1 MNPNHLLTFA
11 IVREPSTDI
20 IDTMAGASTDTFNTT
35 LDGFSGA
42 SSSYYYDDDDDD
54 DEYEDD
60 EYEYEDDEY
69 EDEED
74 DD

>member
-1 MNPNHLLTFA
+1 MRNFLVIVLFGSLLTFA

-42 SSSYYYDDDDDD
+42 LKNDS
-54 DEYEDD
+54 ETKICIIFLA
-60 EYEYEDDEY
+60 
-69 EDEED
+69 
-74 DD
+74 